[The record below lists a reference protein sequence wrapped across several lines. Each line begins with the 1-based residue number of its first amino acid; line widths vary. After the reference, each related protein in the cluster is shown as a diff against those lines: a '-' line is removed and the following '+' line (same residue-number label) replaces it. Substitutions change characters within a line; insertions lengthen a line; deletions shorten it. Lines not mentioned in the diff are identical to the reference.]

1 MIDYSLYLCT
11 NSEINSNYPIEEC
24 VRQAIIGGVTFVQV
38 REKDKTLEEFIDI
51 ARKIKKVTD
60 AYNVPL
66 VINDSIEIAIAI
78 DAAGVHLGQ
87 DDISCK
93 KARKILGKNKIIG
106 ISVTTLKEAE
116 RAIEDGA
123 DYLGV
128 GAIYNTETKK
138 DAKLVS
144 KESLKKICENSRI
157 PIVVIGGINEKTILK
172 LKGLKISGYA
182 MISPILKSEN
192 IINSTRK
199 IKNIINKKVWL
210 I

>member
-199 IKNIINKKVWL
+199 IKNIINKKV
-210 I
+210 